1 MSQSPPLD
9 NRLLALRAAAQ
20 EASDFALGDDQ
31 VRRFMALRDAGTGDE
46 EIAAEMG
53 LDAEI
58 VTELVRADEAQAV
71 AHRIAIGELPMYPPP
86 EPGEGVQDVR
96 SGSLAMPL
104 AVLMVVLVGVIVYG
118 LSR

>member
-1 MSQSPPLD
+1 MSQSPPPD

-20 EASDFALGDDQ
+20 DASDFAFGDDQ
-31 VRRFMALRDAGTGDE
+31 VRRFMALRDTGAQND
-46 EIAAEMG
+46 EIAAQMG

-71 AHRIAIGELPMYPPP
+71 AHRIAVGELPMYPPP

-104 AVLMVVLVGVIVYG
+104 AVLVVVLVGVIVYAVV
-118 LSR
+118 R